1 MAPTIDFGA
10 VNYGCTKYKRRMVL
24 YESVLQPGKR
34 FEFCY
39 SSSYQDK
46 RGIETA
52 YYKCVGCMHAK
63 RYNDGRR
70 IPKIAVRQGRLV
82 NSNPDRPSN
91 FPHFCQP
98 IDSAVSDRRQRERE
112 ISASTSGQSS
122 STSSQ
127 RSIIQQINRNQ
138 NSEQN
143 IQSNSEIAQTS
154 SSIALAET
162 GDNLSS
168 LIRQNLEYPS
178 NFSNSPFNFNI
189 SSMGVLPSSSSSSSS
204 LLDSTSHLIAR
215 GPSMN
220 EVMQQQIQQLAANC
234 FASTGVSPSNALN
247 VTSQNLLFG
256 MGMASTNTNA
266 WQPITTT
273 Q

>member
-112 ISASTSGQSS
+112 ISASTSVQSS
-122 STSSQ
+122 SASQ
-127 RSIIQQINRNQ
+127 RSIIQQFNRNQ
-138 NSEQN
+138 NSDQT
-143 IQSNSEIAQTS
+143 IQSNLELAQAS
-154 SSIALAET
+154 SSNALAET
-162 GDNLSS
+162 ARNS
-168 LIRQNLEYPS
+168 LFFNQAKPDPS
-178 NFSNSPFNFNI
+178 NFPNSAFNFNI
-189 SSMGVLPSSSSSSSS
+189 SSMGVLPSSSSSS

-256 MGMASTNTNA
+256 MGMTSTNTNA

>member
-1 MAPTIDFGA
+1 
-10 VNYGCTKYKRRMVL
+10 MVL

-70 IPKIAVRQGRLV
+70 IPKIAVRQGRLI

-138 NSEQN
+138 NSSQT
-143 IQSNSEIAQTS
+143 IQSISELAQAS
-154 SSIALAET
+154 SSNALAET
-162 GDNLSS
+162 ARNS
-168 LIRQNLEYPS
+168 LIFNQAKPGPS

-189 SSMGVLPSSSSSSSS
+189 SSMGVLPSSSSSSS
-204 LLDSTSHLIAR
+204 LLDTTSHLIAR

-220 EVMQQQIQQLAANC
+220 EVMQQQIQQLAASC
-234 FASTGVSPSNALN
+234 FASTGVSPSNTLN

-256 MGMASTNTNA
+256 MGMTSSNTNA

>member
-1 MAPTIDFGA
+1 
-10 VNYGCTKYKRRMVL
+10 
-24 YESVLQPGKR
+24 
-34 FEFCY
+34 
-39 SSSYQDK
+39 
-46 RGIETA
+46 
-52 YYKCVGCMHAK
+52 
-63 RYNDGRR
+63 
-70 IPKIAVRQGRLV
+70 VRQGRLV

-112 ISASTSGQSS
+112 ISANTSGQSS
-122 STSSQ
+122 SASSQ
-127 RSIIQQINRNQ
+127 RSIIQQFNISQ
-138 NSEQN
+138 NLGQT
-143 IQSNSEIAQTS
+143 IQSNSELAQAS
-154 SSIALAET
+154 SSTALAET
-162 GDNLSS
+162 ARQS
-168 LIRQNLEYPS
+168 LFFNQAKPGPS
-178 NFSNSPFNFNI
+178 NFPNSAFNFNI
-189 SSMGVLPSSSSSSSS
+189 SSMGVLPSSSSSS

-220 EVMQQQIQQLAANC
+220 EVMQQQIQQLAASC

-256 MGMASTNTNA
+256 MGMTSTNTNA

>member
-127 RSIIQQINRNQ
+127 RSQT
-138 NSEQN
+138 
-143 IQSNSEIAQTS
+143 IQSNSDLAQASTS
-154 SSIALAET
+154 TALAET
-162 GDNLSS
+162 ARQS
-168 LIRQNLEYPS
+168 LFFNPAKPGPS
-178 NFSNSPFNFNI
+178 NFSNSAFNFNI
-189 SSMGVLPSSSSSSSS
+189 SSMGVLPSSSSSTS

-256 MGMASTNTNA
+256 MGMTSTNTNA

>member
-1 MAPTIDFGA
+1 MDVQNIKGGWFCMK
-10 VNYGCTKYKRRMVL
+10 VF
-24 YESVLQPGKR
+24 LQPGKR

-138 NSEQN
+138 NSDQT
-143 IQSNSEIAQTS
+143 IQSNSELAQAS
-154 SSIALAET
+154 SSTALVET
-162 GDNLSS
+162 ARQS
-168 LIRQNLEYPS
+168 LFFNPAKPGPS
-178 NFSNSPFNFNI
+178 NFPNSAFNFNI
-189 SSMGVLPSSSSSSSS
+189 SSMGVLPSSSSSS

-256 MGMASTNTNA
+256 MGMTSTNTNA

>member
-98 IDSAVSDRRQRERE
+98 IDSAVSERRQRERE
-112 ISASTSGQSS
+112 V
-122 STSSQ
+122 
-127 RSIIQQINRNQ
+127 IN
-138 NSEQN
+138 
-143 IQSNSEIAQTS
+143 
-154 SSIALAET
+154 
-162 GDNLSS
+162 
-168 LIRQNLEYPS
+168 
-178 NFSNSPFNFNI
+178 
-189 SSMGVLPSSSSSSSS
+189 
-204 LLDSTSHLIAR
+204 
-215 GPSMN
+215 
-220 EVMQQQIQQLAANC
+220 
-234 FASTGVSPSNALN
+234 
-247 VTSQNLLFG
+247 
-256 MGMASTNTNA
+256 
-266 WQPITTT
+266 
-273 Q
+273 

>member
-1 MAPTIDFGA
+1 
-10 VNYGCTKYKRRMVL
+10 MVL

-98 IDSAVSDRRQRERE
+98 IDSAVSERRQRERE
-112 ISASTSGQSS
+112 V
-122 STSSQ
+122 
-127 RSIIQQINRNQ
+127 IN
-138 NSEQN
+138 
-143 IQSNSEIAQTS
+143 
-154 SSIALAET
+154 
-162 GDNLSS
+162 
-168 LIRQNLEYPS
+168 
-178 NFSNSPFNFNI
+178 
-189 SSMGVLPSSSSSSSS
+189 
-204 LLDSTSHLIAR
+204 
-215 GPSMN
+215 
-220 EVMQQQIQQLAANC
+220 
-234 FASTGVSPSNALN
+234 
-247 VTSQNLLFG
+247 
-256 MGMASTNTNA
+256 
-266 WQPITTT
+266 
-273 Q
+273 

>member
-127 RSIIQQINRNQ
+127 RSIIQQINRSQ
-138 NSEQN
+138 NSGQT
-143 IQSNSEIAQTS
+143 IQSNSELTQAS
-154 SSIALAET
+154 SSTALAET
-162 GDNLSS
+162 ARQS
-168 LIRQNLEYPS
+168 LFFNPAKPGPS

-189 SSMGVLPSSSSSSSS
+189 SSMGVLPSSSSSS

-220 EVMQQQIQQLAANC
+220 EVMQQQIQQLAASC
-234 FASTGVSPSNALN
+234 FASTGVSPSNTLN
-247 VTSQNLLFG
+247 VTSQNLLLG
-256 MGMASTNTNA
+256 MGMTSTMNTNA